1 MGYSFSM
8 DKELAAL
15 AQKIQLAAELCQ
27 RLRKENQNLRQ
38 ELAAAQQKVK
48 LMNTRLDEAKTRV
61 ESLIDSLPAQ

>member
-1 MGYSFSM
+1 M

-48 LMNTRLDEAKTRV
+48 LMSTKLDQAKSRV

>member
-1 MGYSFSM
+1 M
-8 DKELAAL
+8 DKELASL
-15 AQKIQLAAELCQ
+15 AQKIQLASELCQ

-48 LMNTRLDEAKTRV
+48 LTNARLDEAKTRV